1 MADQIRKLTAREALI
16 KAKSLTFES
25 IINDAFDAVYGDIET
40 EATYG
45 KTELLYKQKTD
56 ELKISITIFKQI
68 INKVTQELLDNG
80 YVILKNTIIDDVYIL
95 HIDWSNPV
103 EKQKIDKIP
112 RVEDGNY
119 KNNPQKVNQ

>member
-1 MADQIRKLTAREALI
+1 MADQILKLTAREALI

-25 IINDAFDAVYGDIET
+25 IINDAFDAVYGNIET

-112 RVEDGNY
+112 RGEDGNH
-119 KNNPQKVNQ
+119 KL